1 MLNDRETEEDIFL
14 RQLENTMLNLSSKG
28 LNGVRKG
35 WVVAKDWDDRGR
47 YLLGQLENTMLNL
60 SGKEF
65 NGVEKG

>member
-1 MLNDRETEEDIFL
+1 
-14 RQLENTMLNLSSKG
+14 MLNLSSKG